1 MLQKVLLAVLAA
13 SLPAIAFA
21 DEISLD
27 SVLEKAVES
36 SRALKI
42 AQLDVAISDADV
54 RVAKSDYLPT
64 LKANLYLERMF
75 GLQKGPQTVTSVGGQ
90 VLPYGTRFQNSI
102 GAQFNQTL
110 WDFGVRKHK
119 VLMKKRDAASKTA
132 VVEQTLRDLK
142 GKVIDSYA
150 DALKSYKMIQADQEM
165 LSLAQESYQCKKRLY
180 QAGSITKVEMTEES
194 ITVAQ
199 TLDDIQTA
207 KEQLAQQLE
216 KLSYYTQEI
225 YDIETLQMVD
235 INTEANDVRNF
246 DLAKTPEARQFD
258 HQIAEKGEEISYLKR
273 QNLPQVSMYSYYNL
287 YGVNQ
292 DSLGKSVSNL
302 SQRTVSLGLN
312 VSLPILD
319 GLKSRASIQK
329 AELEKQK
336 LVLQKADT
344 LEQLNV
350 QAKIYQEQM
359 SNFGVQLE
367 TKARILKRTQYKGE
381 LVSRL
386 SDQQLVDKTKK
397 LEADI
402 DEIKKQLESEKIV
415 IQSLVAL
422 KKRRLLE
429 EG

>member
-1 MLQKVLLAVLAA
+1 
-13 SLPAIAFA
+13 
-21 DEISLD
+21 
-27 SVLEKAVES
+27 
-36 SRALKI
+36 
-42 AQLDVAISDADV
+42 
-54 RVAKSDYLPT
+54 
-64 LKANLYLERMF
+64 
-75 GLQKGPQTVTSVGGQ
+75 
-90 VLPYGTRFQNSI
+90 
-102 GAQFNQTL
+102 
-110 WDFGVRKHK
+110 
-119 VLMKKRDAASKTA
+119 
-132 VVEQTLRDLK
+132 
-142 GKVIDSYA
+142 
-150 DALKSYKMIQADQEM
+150 
-165 LSLAQESYQCKKRLY
+165 LY

-225 YDIETLQMVD
+225 YDIETLQMTD

-258 HQIAEKGEEISYLKR
+258 NQIAEKGEEISYLKR

-292 DSLGKSVSNL
+292 DSLGKSVANL

-319 GLKSRASIQK
+319 GLKNRASIQK